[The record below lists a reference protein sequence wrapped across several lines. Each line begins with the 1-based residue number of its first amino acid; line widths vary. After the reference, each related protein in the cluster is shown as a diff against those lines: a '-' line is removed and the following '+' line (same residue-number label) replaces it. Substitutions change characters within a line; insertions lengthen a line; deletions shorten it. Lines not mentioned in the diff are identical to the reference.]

1 MPYVINALKDTI
13 SITQFNRGMAGKI
26 FADVKANGAKV
37 VIKNNHPEAVL
48 LSPDEYLEM
57 MEIINDYRLSVLAME
72 RLGHYDAKV
81 LLSEDEMDRRL
92 GINPADLENFDDV
105 DLE

>member
-1 MPYVINALKDTI
+1 MPYVIDALKDTI

-57 MEIINDYRLSVLAME
+57 METINDYRLSVLAME
-72 RLGHYDAKV
+72 RMGHYDVKTLV
-81 LLSEDEMDRRL
+81 SEDEMDKRL
-92 GINPADLENFDDV
+92 GINPEDLENFEEV
-105 DLE
+105 DFE